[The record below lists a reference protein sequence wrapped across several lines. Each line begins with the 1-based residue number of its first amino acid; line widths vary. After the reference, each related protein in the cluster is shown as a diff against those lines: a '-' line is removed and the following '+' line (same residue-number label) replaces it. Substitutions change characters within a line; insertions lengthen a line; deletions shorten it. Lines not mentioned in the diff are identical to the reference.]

1 MKLRCLVAFV
11 WSVLVAPFALS
22 QNTPRKPVVYLIGDS
37 TVNTPTRGQLG
48 WGAALPEF
56 FDLTKVSIE
65 NKARGGRSSRTYFSE
80 GLWQE
85 VFDQLQPGDFVLMQF
100 GHNDGGAINDNFR
113 ARASIKGIG
122 EESQEIDNILT
133 KKHETVYSFGWYLRR
148 YINDAKTKGAT
159 PIVLSPV
166 PRNNWKNGK
175 VERAYYDYGS
185 WSREVAQQTNVTFID
200 LNDITARHYETLTP
214 EQVKADYFTEADNT
228 HTSPAG
234 AARNAASVAL
244 GIQALPDS
252 RVGSWLKK
260 YLKPFDRFTFSFNNA
275 DILKANVAMQRI
287 VASLHNSLSAI
298 QKGFENPPDDAKIMM
313 RWWWFGPAVTKAGI
327 ERELRTMKEAG
338 IGGIEIQPVYPLAL
352 DDESVGRKNLR
363 FLSPEFL
370 DCLKFANDK
379 ARELGMR
386 VDLTLGSGWPFGG
399 PQVPITQAASKL
411 RVARVAVT
419 QATTP
424 APTLAE
430 GESFVAAF
438 AGNTLLTAQADGAF
452 AAPAGTREI
461 TFFIASR
468 TRMQVKRAAFGGEG
482 YVLDHY
488 DRAALDNYLRQVGE
502 PLLQAFG
509 ANPPHAIFCDS
520 LEVFS
525 SDWSNDFLAEF
536 HKRRGYDL
544 KPLLPALVENDFPNA
559 GAIRQDWGQTLTEL
573 LNERFMAP
581 MQAWAKRHNT
591 RFRIQGYG
599 IPPATISSNQFA
611 DLTEGEGWQWKTLR
625 AARWA
630 SSANHLFGRN
640 ITSSETWTWLHSP
653 SFRATPLDM
662 KAEADLHFLQGIN
675 QIIGHGWP
683 YTGEGIEYPGWR
695 LYAAANFNDKNP
707 WFIAMPEISKYLQ
720 RLSYLMRQG
729 QPANDVAFY
738 LPNSDAWASF
748 VSPKV
753 HYMIDALKERIGDTA
768 VAQVLEAG
776 FNLDFF
782 DDEVLQR
789 LGRVEDKVFQHP
801 YRSNPTALALGP
813 NQYSAV
819 VLPNVERLPLAT
831 LQKLVSFARQGGVV
845 IATRR
850 LPALLASYQSTEAER
865 KQFKAW
871 QEALFTGA
879 KPLAHFVAND
889 EQLGAKLSERLLPE
903 VQLFHAAERLK
914 PDVRLSSAAQ
924 DIGLVHRR
932 TTDADIYFLVNSSNK
947 TQDIEAFFWTR
958 AMHVE
963 RWNPHTGEIASWPG
977 FPDARGGIHVP
988 LTFAPYESIAL
999 VISERE
1005 VHDASQSEAFQQSL
1019 DLSKDWRV
1027 SIKQTRQTL
1036 EQLRSWTDDA
1046 TTRFYSGTAT
1056 YEKEINLSSDFVK
1069 AARTIRLAFEG
1080 GQAVPI
1086 TPRKNGMRAWYDA
1099 PVRDAAVVYV
1109 NDQRAGSVWC
1119 PPFTLDISKFLK
1131 PGVNRFRIVVG
1142 NTAINHLAGTKLPD
1156 YKEVHQ
1162 RYGERFQPQ
1171 DMENLQPLP
1180 SGLLGTI
1187 RLVAQ

>member
-1 MKLRCLVAFV
+1 MLAASFG
-11 WSVLVAPFALS
+11 SSQTAP
-22 QNTPRKPVVYLIGDS
+22 PKPTLWLIGDS

-56 FDLTKVSIE
+56 FDLRKISIE

-85 VFDQLQPGDFVLMQF
+85 VFDKLQPGDFVLIQF

-122 EESQEIDNILT
+122 EETQEIDNLLT

-148 YINDAKTKGAT
+148 YISDAKAKGAT
-159 PIVLSPV
+159 PIVLSLV
-166 PRNNWKNGK
+166 PRNNWRDGK
-175 VERAYYDYGS
+175 VARASNDYGK
-185 WSREVAQQTNVTFID
+185 WSREVAQQSNVAFID

-214 EQVKADYFTEADNT
+214 ERVKADYFSEADNT

-234 AARNAASVAL
+234 AVRNAASVVEGIHAL
-244 GIQALPDS
+244 KDSSLKNYLNLTYPLEVISEAIKEANASMQRNADALP
-252 RVGSWLKK
+252 
-260 YLKPFDRFTFSFNNA
+260 
-275 DILKANVAMQRI
+275 
-287 VASLHNSLSAI
+287 NSIAAI
-298 QKGFENPPDDAKIMM
+298 QKGFENPPDDARQMM

-327 ERELRTMKEAG
+327 ERELRTMKDAG
-338 IGGIEIQPVYPLAL
+338 IGGVEIQAVYPLAI
-352 DDESVGRKNLR
+352 DDEKTGLKNLR

-411 RVARVAVT
+411 RVQRVQATQARVAL
-419 QATTP
+419 P
-424 APTLAE
+424 KLGE
-430 GESFVAAF
+430 GEQFIAAF
-438 AGNTLLTAQADGAF
+438 AGRDQLKTDTDGSVAL
-452 AAPAGTREI
+452 PANVSLPHEVTY
-461 TFFIASR
+461 FIASR
-468 TRMQVKRAAFGGEG
+468 TRQQVKRAGFGGEG
-482 YVLDHY
+482 FVLDHY
-488 DRAALDNYLRQVGE
+488 DRAALDNYLKQVGE

-509 ANPPHAIFCDS
+509 ANPPYAIFCDS

-525 SDWSNDFLAEF
+525 SDWSTDFLSEF
-536 HKRRGYDL
+536 QKRRGYDL
-544 KPLLPALVENDFPNA
+544 KPLLPALVDDSFPHRD
-559 GAIRQDWGQTLTEL
+559 AIRQDWGQTLTEL
-573 LNERFMAP
+573 LNERFLAP
-581 MQAWAKRHNT
+581 LQQWAKQHNT

-599 IPPATISSNQFA
+599 IPPATISSNEFA

-695 LYAAANFNDKNP
+695 LYAAANFNEKNP

-748 VSPKV
+748 TSPKV
-753 HYMIDALKERIGDTA
+753 HYMIEALKDRVGEHA

-776 FNLDFF
+776 FNLDFI
-782 DDEVLQR
+782 DDDVLSK
-789 LGRVEDKVFQHP
+789 LGKIEGG
-801 YRSNPTALALGP
+801 ALAMGT
-813 NQYSAV
+813 NRYKAI
-819 VLPNVERLPLAT
+819 VLPNVEKMPLAT
-831 LQKLVSFARQGGVV
+831 LQKLDEFARAGGIVV
-845 IATRR
+845 AARNKPAS
-850 LPALLASYQSTEAER
+850 LPAYNVKAEER
-865 KQFKAW
+865 TQFKQLAD
-871 QEALFTGA
+871 QLFGGE
-879 KPLAHFVAND
+879 KPRAHFVAD
-889 EQLGAKLSERLLPE
+889 DQQLGS
-903 VQLFHAAERLK
+903 QLAALTQ
-914 PDVRLSSAAQ
+914 PDVKLTPAVK
-924 DIGLVHRR
+924 DIGFIHRR
-932 TTDADIYFLVNSSNK
+932 TPEADIYFLANSTNQTQQVNA
-947 TQDIEAFFWTR
+947 TFRVTAGHAE
-958 AMHVE
+958 M
-963 RWNPHTGEIASWPG
+963 WNPVNGDIT
-977 FPDARGGIHVP
+977 P
-988 LTFAPYESIAL
+988 LYVKWSLQGVTAKLLFAPYESQVL
-999 VISERE
+999 VFSRRPSTF
-1005 VHDASQSEAFQQSL
+1005 HKNRASVAGLQ
-1019 DLSKDWRV
+1019 DLSSGWVVTIGQGKTT
-1027 SIKQTRQTL
+1027 SGP
-1036 EQLRSWTDDA
+1036 LRSWTEDNA
-1046 TTRFYSGTAT
+1046 KRFYSGTAT
-1056 YEKEINLSSDFVK
+1056 YERVLEMPATFRPSNLSYQLDFG
-1069 AARTIRLAFEG
+1069 E
-1080 GQAVPI
+1080 GQAVTV

-1099 PVRDAAVVYV
+1099 PIREAAMVYV
-1109 NDQRAGSVWC
+1109 NDQRAGSLWC
-1119 PPFTLDISKFLK
+1119 APYTLDVTKFLK
-1131 PGVNRFRIVVG
+1131 AGTNRLRIVVG

-1156 YKEVHQ
+1156 YKDVHAK
-1162 RYGERFQPQ
+1162 YGERFQPQ

-1180 SGLLGTI
+1180 SGLLGKI